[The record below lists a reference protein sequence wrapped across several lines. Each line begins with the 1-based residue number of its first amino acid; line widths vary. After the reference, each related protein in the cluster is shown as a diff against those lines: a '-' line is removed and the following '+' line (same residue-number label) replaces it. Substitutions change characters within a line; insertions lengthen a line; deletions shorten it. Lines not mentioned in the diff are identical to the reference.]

1 MKKRMVLFFIL
12 LTFLSFIATAVHAT
26 TVLTGNTDGGAYYRI
41 VVPAD
46 WNGDLVIWNHGF
58 TLNPPQPLTDSD
70 LGPLLQLQLSEG
82 YAVAASSYRESGW
95 AVFKTNQDLQ
105 GLVGAFKDNFG
116 RANKI
121 FLTGASL
128 GGIVT
133 ADAIENAH
141 LGNVVGAFTFC
152 GAMAGSRNWDG
163 ALDLR
168 LVYDTVCSSVPAA
181 NIPGGAYG
189 LPEGSTLTP
198 SQMASAVNACTGILS
213 GPYQTPDQLARLSKI
228 LSVSQLPA
236 NMLLTDMSYCTFAMS
251 NLYNDPQKL
260 NGHLGTG
267 NANVD
272 YGDAFINQTIARV
285 SPNPGANNK
294 LERNYTPTGAVGNTK
309 IVSLH
314 TDKDGLVIVEN
325 QNEYAKVVPSQN
337 LTTAIAVES
346 TPSHC
351 GFTNNE
357 LIAGWESL
365 RQWVSGY
372 QQPTAAAIQA
382 LCVSL
387 GGPCRIDPNFVI
399 PDMDARVRPR
409 QP

>member
-1 MKKRMVLFFIL
+1 MKKRMVCVFIL
-12 LTFLSFIATAVHAT
+12 LMFLSFITTAVHA

-41 VVPAD
+41 DVPAN

-70 LGPLLQLQLSEG
+70 LGPLHQLQLSEG

-95 AVFKTNQDLQ
+95 AVFQTNQDLQ
-105 GLVGAFKDNFG
+105 GLVGAFNKNFG
-116 RANKI
+116 RANRI
-121 FLTGASL
+121 LLTGASL

-141 LGNVVGAFTFC
+141 LNNIVGAFTFC

-168 LVYDTVCSSVPAA
+168 LVYDAVCSSVPGA

-189 LPEGSTLTP
+189 LPAGSTLTP
-198 SQMASAVNACTGILS
+198 SQMAFAVNACTGIL
-213 GPYQTPDQLARLSKI
+213 GGQTPDQAARLGKI

-236 NMLLTDMSYCTFAMS
+236 NMLLTDMSYCTFGMS
-251 NLYNDPQKL
+251 NLNYDPQKL
-260 NGHLGTG
+260 NGHLGAG
-267 NANVD
+267 NAYVD
-272 YGDAFINQTIARV
+272 YGDSIINQTIARV
-285 SPNPGANNK
+285 SPNPGANVK

-325 QNEYAKVVPSQN
+325 ESEYAKVVPSQN

-346 TPSHC
+346 TPTHC

-365 RQWVSGY
+365 RQWVNGY
-372 QQPTAAAIQA
+372 QQPTATSIQA